1 MTESHCDKC
10 EITEFCSEI
19 DQELTCEQ
27 VKEKYESIF
36 LSGIFKGN
44 SNNPQNV

>member
-10 EITEFCSEI
+10 EILEFCSEI

-27 VKEKYESIF
+27 VKERYESIF
-36 LSGIFKGN
+36 LSDCFKGN
-44 SNNPQNV
+44 SNNQADF